1 MHTYLKSDQKM
12 GEAMNK
18 RMTYIAL
25 PRREGKPNL
34 STQRGPK
41 IHSVQV
47 AAKMN
52 VKAPHVKLKVAR
64 CVAKNTTPQI
74 ININQ
79 NPDDDRM
86 VYLVVNMQ
94 KMQGM
99 NGHMSGRGKPQVG
112 RLGEM
117 NKLQKGNKPEVEV
130 GKLGN
135 DHRKRAPIRQK
146 EKPVSQASDFE
157 AIMNRRKK
165 YVDTMDNTGRLLG
178 EIRQQGDGKKMNLSQ
193 NWIQV
198 RDCARMKAY
207 HKYDKIRVVKMPELN
222 LY

>member
-1 MHTYLKSDQKM
+1 
-12 GEAMNK
+12 
-18 RMTYIAL
+18 
-25 PRREGKPNL
+25 
-34 STQRGPK
+34 
-41 IHSVQV
+41 
-47 AAKMN
+47 MN

-74 ININQ
+74 ISINQ

-86 VYLVVNMQ
+86 VYLVVKMQ
-94 KMQGM
+94 KM
-99 NGHMSGRGKPQVG
+99 
-112 RLGEM
+112 GEM
-117 NKLQKGNKPEVEV
+117 NELQKGNKPEVEV

-207 HKYDKIRVVKMPELN
+207 HEYDKIRVVKMPELN